1 LDCFPLLLFDS
12 TFESLLLLLL

>member
-12 TFESLLLLLL
+12 TFESLLLLL